1 MAEAVKKK
9 KKRGMPTSF
18 TILIGC
24 LIFVAICTWI
34 VAAFTPDVTGATLAQ
49 VMRAPFDGFKNAIDV
64 CLFVIV
70 LGGFLAMVNKTGA
83 LDAGIATLV
92 RKLGDRDTLLIPV
105 LMLAFGICGSTYG
118 MMEETIPFYILL
130 ASVTFAM
137 GFDSMVGALVV
148 LLGAGLGTL
157 GSTVN
162 PFSIAIASS
171 ALTDMGIAVNQGAL
185 IAVGFLLFVISE
197 VMGIAFV
204 MSYAKKVKAD
214 RSNSA
219 MTADELARMD
229 AAYADETR
237 ALEDEQ
243 ASNLKNAVLTGK
255 QKLVL
260 VLFALS
266 FLIMIV
272 SFIPW
277 ESFGINIFA
286 IGSTADDPSTAWSA
300 ILTGLPLGQWYFT
313 ECGIWFFVISIVIGF
328 VGGLSEKEIVNTFI
342 DGCSTMISTA
352 LVIAVARAISV
363 LMAETGLD
371 VFVLNAAANALR
383 GVSAVV
389 FAPASYALYFV
400 LSFLIPSSSGMA
412 TVSMPIMG
420 PLADNLGFSPD
431 IMIMIYVAA
440 HGVVA
445 MITPTNGVIVSGLE
459 LAHTSYTTFLKL
471 TLKFFIAL
479 TLVTAAVLTV
489 LMLVL

>member
-171 ALTDMGIAVNQGAL
+171 ALTDMGIAVNQGTL

-204 MSYAKKVKAD
+204 MNYAKKVKAD

-255 QKLVL
+255 Q
-260 VLFALS
+260 
-266 FLIMIV
+266 
-272 SFIPW
+272 
-277 ESFGINIFA
+277 
-286 IGSTADDPSTAWSA
+286 
-300 ILTGLPLGQWYFT
+300 
-313 ECGIWFFVISIVIGF
+313 
-328 VGGLSEKEIVNTFI
+328 
-342 DGCSTMISTA
+342 
-352 LVIAVARAISV
+352 
-363 LMAETGLD
+363 
-371 VFVLNAAANALR
+371 
-383 GVSAVV
+383 
-389 FAPASYALYFV
+389 
-400 LSFLIPSSSGMA
+400 
-412 TVSMPIMG
+412 
-420 PLADNLGFSPD
+420 
-431 IMIMIYVAA
+431 
-440 HGVVA
+440 
-445 MITPTNGVIVSGLE
+445 
-459 LAHTSYTTFLKL
+459 
-471 TLKFFIAL
+471 
-479 TLVTAAVLTV
+479 
-489 LMLVL
+489 